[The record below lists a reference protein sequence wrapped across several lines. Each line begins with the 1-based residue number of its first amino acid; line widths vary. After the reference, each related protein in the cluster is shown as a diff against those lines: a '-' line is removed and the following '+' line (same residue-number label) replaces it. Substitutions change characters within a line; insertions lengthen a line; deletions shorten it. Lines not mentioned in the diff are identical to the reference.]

1 MDSASD
7 TTSISS
13 SIFPYDE
20 DSGLEEENTR
30 VPKAAG
36 CSEGLDEGVTER
48 NNKLLNLHEILEQ
61 LSTNDLLEELNRRK
75 QLIPTNTSASPK
87 EENIGNTGTRERYG
101 LGLECEKKNNRREEM
116 TFATK
121 SSTSLSGKNTETI
134 VEANIKGEKDKM
146 LSTKTI
152 ELFNKKQETLAKLII
167 ENSSLDLVFLVDCT
181 GSMLP
186 YISQTK
192 QDIHYIVDFIK
203 EEFENKVKLAF
214 VGYHDHKDGSYRIQ
228 NLDFSEDIYKF
239 KEFVGSIEATG
250 GDDGPEDV
258 LGGLEAA
265 INLKWSSKNKV
276 LIHVGDVPQHGPRFH
291 DFGATED
298 DFFHEEPRGL
308 NVEKLFDNLKSLNIK
323 YFFAKI
329 NSSTD
334 KMVKEFNNVVGY
346 NLVREIHLKASDLIA
361 QLVLTSFTQTIDE
374 SISNTMKTFQL
385 GPSGSIRGKNFNL
398 FFYFPLVFLIFCFS
412 EILMILSN
420 SCHE

>member
-20 DSGLEEENTR
+20 DSGLEEENAR

-101 LGLECEKKNNRREEM
+101 LVLECEKENNRREEM
-116 TFATK
+116 TFAKK
-121 SSTSLSGKNTETI
+121 SSNSLSGKNTETI
-134 VEANIKGEKDKM
+134 VEANIKREKDKM

-192 QDIHYIVDFIK
+192 QDIDYIVDFIK

-214 VGYHDHKDGSYRIQ
+214 VSYRDHKDGSYRIQ

-265 INLKWSSKNKV
+265 INLK
-276 LIHVGDVPQHGPRFH
+276 
-291 DFGATED
+291 
-298 DFFHEEPRGL
+298 
-308 NVEKLFDNLKSLNIK
+308 
-323 YFFAKI
+323 
-329 NSSTD
+329 
-334 KMVKEFNNVVGY
+334 
-346 NLVREIHLKASDLIA
+346 
-361 QLVLTSFTQTIDE
+361 
-374 SISNTMKTFQL
+374 
-385 GPSGSIRGKNFNL
+385 
-398 FFYFPLVFLIFCFS
+398 
-412 EILMILSN
+412 
-420 SCHE
+420 